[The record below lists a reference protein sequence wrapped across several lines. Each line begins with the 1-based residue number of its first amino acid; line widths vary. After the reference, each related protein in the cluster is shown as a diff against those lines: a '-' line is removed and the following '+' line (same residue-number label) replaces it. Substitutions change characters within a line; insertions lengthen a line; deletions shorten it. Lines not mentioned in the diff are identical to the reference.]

1 MSDEKLN
8 TVPEEPKAPD
18 VSGEAPAGPAPET
31 PKPEQAGPAQPAP
44 GDVVISA
51 DQIDELMA
59 QKRQAARDAVEKE
72 GDPPGKEAGAPAKEQ
87 PPTGDKEPKQPRR
100 GRTAKT
106 EKPAPEAG
114 KEPKTAGAR
123 KGRPPKADKAAPD
136 KPQPSKRDKVELLTK
151 CLIIYYE
158 RENGNKKD
166 AYRRHPVYFIILFK
180 FKAVAARRQWS
191 SAASK
196 PRRKTRVKLC
206 PHFWAANVPSHQ
218 ICRLR
223 SASR

>member
-1 MSDEKLN
+1 MRRNQSSGTLELWAKL
-8 TVPEEPKAPD
+8 
-18 VSGEAPAGPAPET
+18 G
-31 PKPEQAGPAQPAP
+31 
-44 GDVVISA
+44 
-51 DQIDELMA
+51 
-59 QKRQAARDAVEKE
+59 
-72 GDPPGKEAGAPAKEQ
+72 
-87 PPTGDKEPKQPRR
+87 
-100 GRTAKT
+100 
-106 EKPAPEAG
+106 
-114 KEPKTAGAR
+114 
-123 KGRPPKADKAAPD
+123 
-136 KPQPSKRDKVELLTK
+136 LLTK